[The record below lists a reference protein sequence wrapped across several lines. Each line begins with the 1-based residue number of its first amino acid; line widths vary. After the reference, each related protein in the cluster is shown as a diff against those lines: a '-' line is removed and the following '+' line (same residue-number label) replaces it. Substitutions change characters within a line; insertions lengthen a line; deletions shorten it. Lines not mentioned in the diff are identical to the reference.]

1 MPLKTT
7 STTQFKSYP
16 SFNAELIPDISL
28 PEDYTAFLAEFLNPV
43 YLQPRTM
50 KALATRF
57 VEESSL
63 ELHSFLNSA
72 LADSLEYRLR
82 DLDTRDGLCGDRPSR
97 IPPHTSATTGGWTLK
112 GPPHKWRYCVL
123 KPQPENGKKFEA
135 VTPRAHASSGDE
147 IMRSL
152 QNELFPSLAFR
163 SWLAIVTRLM
173 PMQYAVEAR
182 RFRPGLDY
190 TLAMSE
196 DTEARL
202 DVVLGLTP
210 PIREACSSSED
221 DTNQGRG
228 GSIQPQVKRRGK
240 EENRGWVT
248 AEWGGWECYMA
259 PHNEEDD
266 PAIYRSSTQRKQ
278 KEDGAAA
285 SNGHADSSTSST
297 SMVQH
302 PTTFRSS
309 SPSRSSGSNSQEE
322 ADDAEMSEEEEDST
336 LLTVQAGYNRLLLV
350 LRDERVMRFV
360 KYVSAAAEGSRWD
373 VCGEYEVGMLEEQD
387 E

>member
-1 MPLKTT
+1 M
-7 STTQFKSYP
+7 
-16 SFNAELIPDISL
+16 IPDISL

-43 YLQPRTM
+43 YLKPRTM

-72 LADSLEYRLR
+72 FADTLESRLR
-82 DLDTRDGLCGDRPSR
+82 DLDRRDGLCEDRPSR
-97 IPPHTSATTGGWTLK
+97 IPPHTSATTGGWALK

-147 IMRSL
+147 IIRSL

-173 PMQYAVEAR
+173 PMQHAVEAR

-210 PIREACSSSED
+210 PIREPCSSDDED
-221 DTNQGRG
+221 DTSNNRG

-240 EENRGWVT
+240 EANRGWVT

-278 KEDGAAA
+278 KEDGTVAK
-285 SNGHADSSTSST
+285 NGHACPCTSST
-297 SMVQH
+297 SMVQDH
-302 PTTFRSS
+302 TTFRGS

-322 ADDAEMSEEEEDST
+322 AEDAEMSEEEDST

-360 KYVSAAAEGSRWD
+360 KYISAAAEGSRWD

-387 E
+387 G

>member
-1 MPLKTT
+1 
-7 STTQFKSYP
+7 
-16 SFNAELIPDISL
+16 
-28 PEDYTAFLAEFLNPV
+28 
-43 YLQPRTM
+43 M

-63 ELHSFLNSA
+63 ELHSFLNSP
-72 LADSLEYRLR
+72 LADSLESRLR
-82 DLDTRDGLCGDRPSR
+82 DLDARDGLSEDRPSR

-123 KPQPENGKKFEA
+123 KPQPENGKKIEA
-135 VTPRAHASSGDE
+135 VTPRGHTSSADDM
-147 IMRSL
+147 IRSL
-152 QNELFPSLAFR
+152 QNELFPSPAFR

-173 PMQYAVEAR
+173 PMQHAVEAR

-190 TLAMSE
+190 TLATSE

-210 PIREACSSSED
+210 PIREPASSSDD
-221 DTNQGRG
+221 DTSKSRG
-228 GSIQPQVKRRGK
+228 GSMRPQRRGK
-240 EENRGWVT
+240 EANRGWAT

-266 PAIYRSSTQRKQ
+266 PAIYRSSTQRKK
-278 KEDGAAA
+278 KEDGAVTKD
-285 SNGHADSSTSST
+285 GHAG
-297 SMVQH
+297 
-302 PTTFRSS
+302 P
-309 SPSRSSGSNSQEE
+309 SPPQSSGSNSHGE
-322 ADDAEMSEEEEDST
+322 AEDTEMSEEEDST

-360 KYVSAAAEGSRWD
+360 KYISAAAEGSRWD